1 MYNEPQYIGVWGLP
15 QIGGNIRRAALPI
28 DGLLARMAAGLHMIS
43 PPHLPLLADG
53 AAARLRHS
61 AAYAT
66 QLCTTTPGR
75 SCYHP
80 GGAAKHRKVA
90 QNRICAKQKFSEI
103 LHIYAK
109 FPNLAKCWA
118 PAPQSRACAWL
129 HSPSVPYATA
139 PSYRG
144 AGPLRLAPQPPAPL
158 PTASAQK
165 AAATPP
171 LPQLRHSPKAGR
183 SNGQAL
189 RRCRAVPATAPM
201 LQHHAPQHGAPATTA
216 AQRHHAQSQ

>member
-1 MYNEPQYIGVWGLP
+1 MALGLGWRQECARSHRPACSYWQMGPLRGSGTPQP
-15 QIGGNIRRAALPI
+15 
-28 DGLLARMAAGLHMIS
+28 
-43 PPHLPLLADG
+43 
-53 AAARLRHS
+53 
-61 AAYAT
+61 
-66 QLCTTTPGR
+66 TPR
-75 SCYHP
+75 SCVLPHPASYSCHP
-80 GGAAKHRKVA
+80 GGAAKRQKAA

-109 FPNLAKCWA
+109 FPNLAKCWV
-118 PAPQSRACAWL
+118 PAPKSHACAWL

-171 LPQLRHSPKAGR
+171 LPRLRHSPKAGR

-201 LQHHAPQHGAPATTA
+201 LRHHAPQHGAPATTA

>member
-1 MYNEPQYIGVWGLP
+1 MALGLGWRQECARSHRP
-15 QIGGNIRRAALPI
+15 ACSYWQTGPLRGSGTAPPTPRSWVLP
-28 DGLLARMAAGLHMIS
+28 RPAG
-43 PPHLPLLADG
+43 
-53 AAARLRHS
+53 
-61 AAYAT
+61 Y
-66 QLCTTTPGR
+66 
-75 SCYHP
+75 SCHP
-80 GGAAKHRKVA
+80 GGAAMRRRAA

-118 PAPQSRACAWL
+118 QLHKVCAGAWL
-129 HSPSVPYATA
+129 HSPWVPCATA

-158 PTASAQK
+158 AYSQRTKGSCY
-165 AAATPP
+165 TPP
-171 LPQLRHSPKAGR
+171 PRLRHSPKAGR

-189 RRCRAVPATAPM
+189 RRYRAGPAAAPM

-216 AQRHHAQSQ
+216 AQRHHAHSQ